1 MKRIYYY
8 ALAVT
13 TLIAM
18 SSCHKNPDAPQ
29 PTSDKKIE
37 IKTSIIN
44 ENAIAGNTK
53 APSLNGDGSGNFSNG
68 DILTLHVLSE
78 SGQPTVIKFGVGIT
92 NLYWRDINLN
102 PEDHQVHFSA
112 CYPKQELSD
121 GKFSFDM
128 ETAPTKDLLWAH
140 KKSVPTETDAPVE
153 LQFKHVMHRLVINYS
168 TQSNIAVDQIQTVCT
183 AKSTCTIDLAG
194 EKIDNSSA
202 QKADFSVT
210 GQQASFML
218 VPQKASDVTLHVTAG
233 QMKKD
238 FNLNEYVKFDNL
250 ESGMQLTV
258 NLKVKDG
265 SIALEGSSIDPWGDQ
280 GTIEGEITM

>member
-8 ALAVT
+8 ALAAA
-13 TLIAM
+13 TLIAT
-18 SSCHKNPDAPQ
+18 SGCQKNSEDTL
-29 PTSDKKIE
+29 PTEDKKIE
-37 IKTSIIN
+37 IKTSIVN
-44 ENAIAGNTK
+44 EDAISGNTK
-53 APSLNGDGSGNFSNG
+53 APSLNGDGSGNFSKG
-68 DILTLHVLSE
+68 DIITLHILSE
-78 SGQPTVIKFGVGIT
+78 SGESTLIKYGVGVAT
-92 NLYWRDINLN
+92 LYWRDVNLN

-112 CYPKQELSD
+112 CYPQQELSD

-140 KKSVPTETDAPVE
+140 NKSVPTETDAPVE
-153 LQFKHVMHRLVINYS
+153 LPFKHIMHRLVINYS
-168 TQSNIAVDQIQTVCT
+168 TQSNIEVDQIQTVCT
-183 AKSTCTIDLAG
+183 AKSTCEIDVVG
-194 EKIDNSSA
+194 GKIDNSNT
-202 QKADFSVT
+202 QKADFSIT

-218 VPQKASDVTLHVTAG
+218 IPQSASDVTLHVTAG

-250 ESGMQLTV
+250 ESGMQVTV

-265 SIALEGSSIDPWGDQ
+265 SIALESSSIDPWGDQ